1 MQVHEELRTAG
12 SVLGTLI
19 FSIVVTGLAI
29 PPVVALFRWWWRLW
43 VE

>member
-1 MQVHEELRTAG
+1 MQVHEELRKAG
-12 SVLGTLI
+12 AHLATLA
-19 FSIVVTGLAI
+19 FAAVVTGLAI